1 MSVPRE
7 FADAFGHGVAEGM
20 DISARIADTFSDDKS
35 IALIS
40 DIGKVGLTDEQISL
54 IQVTAKTTAIAIAD
68 IIRSSMKDI
77 LESRKTA
84 A

>member
-7 FADAFGHGVAEGM
+7 VTALFAETVAYGM
-20 DISARIADTFSDDKS
+20 DISAKIADAFSEDKS
-35 IALIS
+35 IALIG
-40 DIGKVGLTDEQISL
+40 DIGKAGLTDEQISL